1 MPHAEFVHLHNHT
14 EYSLLDGA
22 CRIVDDKGGPS
33 EMIKFIS
40 GYKMPALAITDH
52 GTMSGAIEFYSTCIN
67 AGIKPII
74 GCEIYI
80 TDKSRFIKQV
90 AGANQEG
97 SGKTY
102 HLVLL
107 AKDLKGYE
115 NLMHIVTLGYLEGF
129 YYKPR
134 VDREVLSKYGQGIIA
149 MSACMHGEL
158 GEALRANKN
167 EHALKVV
174 DDYRNIFG
182 ADNFYIELMDNG
194 MPEQQ
199 ALIPKFLEIA
209 KKTNTPVVA
218 TNDCHYL
225 RKEDAFAHEVLL
237 CIDTGKKID
246 DPSRMRFSTDQFY
259 YKSPDEMIKLFSHIP
274 DAAKNT
280 LKIAEKCNLTLD
292 FSHTYLPHFEVPRGE
307 APEAYL
313 KKLCEAGL
321 KKRYEK
327 ITPEIQGRLD
337 FELSVINKMGF
348 AQYFLIV
355 NDFVQYAKDSK
366 IPVGP
371 GRGSGAGSIVSYSLE
386 ITDICPLKYGLLFER
401 FLNPDRKTMPDLDI
415 DFADQGRDKVIE
427 YVRNKYGERNVAQ
440 IITFGTMQ
448 ARLVVRDVARV
459 MGFAPTDGDRIA
471 KLIPQGNTLY
481 QAINNVKEIKDI
493 YKSDEKIKRVIDIS
507 MKLEGVKRHKGVHA
521 AGIVIAKDEI
531 TKFAPLTKA
540 TRKLI
545 GETEVITT
553 QYNDDALIKLGL
565 LKMDF
570 LGLRT
575 LTVLDEAEKLIHEY
589 KNKNF
594 DRKTLP
600 LDDEKTFK
608 LLQAADTSGV
618 FQLESPGMKDL
629 LRKLKPTT
637 FEDIIA
643 LVALYRPG
651 PMGSGMIDDF
661 VSRKHQKTKIKY
673 DHPTLES
680 ILKDTYG
687 VIVYQE
693 QVMQIAQKLAGFS
706 AGQADVLRKAM
717 GKKIQDEMDKQEF
730 EFLEGAKKNNVDKK
744 IAKKIFD
751 LIVHFGGYGFNK
763 SHAAAYG
770 MLAYRTAFLK
780 ANYTIEYTCALLT
793 SEIGRGSLAKEE
805 GTRLVMYVQEA
816 KASGIEVLTPDV
828 QKSGTIFGIEGNK
841 IRFGL
846 LAIKNVGEAAAN
858 EIIAERRKN
867 GPFKSLQD
875 FYLRLGTRQVSK
887 KVVESLIKAGA
898 FDFTGLKEK
907 VSLPSYVRSKA
918 MDQLELLTNE
928 KNKLAQG
935 QEVLF
940 EIKQDS
946 NKEISPWA
954 DHVVLGFEREVL
966 GFYFS
971 GHPLGQY
978 KHLIE
983 AASTHKIN
991 ALPQDNNV
999 PIRLAGMITS
1009 IKRLSVK
1016 KTGEQM
1022 ARFNLENF
1030 DGEVEVLVFPKSYVA
1045 LSKYI
1050 LNQAL
1055 VVVKGKIS
1063 TRDEKPTVLAD
1074 DIVSLEKYEVK
1085 VTEEIK
1091 EIYLKFTA
1099 TGADDEFIGHLKS
1112 FLEKS
1117 KGHTRV
1123 FFKIISHANKEV
1135 IMETPL
1141 CVNLTEKLF
1150 AELKLVL
1157 GENSWET
1164 R

>member
-1 MPHAEFVHLHNHT
+1 MPHSEFVHLHNHT

-40 GYKMPALAITDH
+40 SHKMPALAITDH
-52 GTMSGAIEFYSTCIN
+52 GNMSGAIEFYSTCMN
-67 AGIKPII
+67 EGIKPII

-80 TDKSRFIKQV
+80 TDKSRLIKQV
-90 AGANQEG
+90 ERGREEEA
-97 SGKTY
+97 GKTY

-107 AKDLKGYE
+107 AQDLQGYE
-115 NLMHIVTLGYLEGF
+115 NLMNIVTIGYLEGF
-129 YYKPR
+129 YRRPR
-134 VDREVLSKYGQGIIA
+134 VDREVLTKYSKGLIA
-149 MSACMHGEL
+149 MSACLHGEV
-158 GEALRANKN
+158 GEALRLGNTA
-167 EHALKVV
+167 HALKVT

-182 ADNFYIELMDNG
+182 KDNFYLELMDNG

-199 ALIPKFLEIA
+199 ALIPKILELSA
-209 KKTNTPVVA
+209 KTGTLCVA

-225 RKEDAFAHEVLL
+225 KKDDAFAHEVLL
-237 CIDTGKKID
+237 CIETGKRID
-246 DPSRMRFSTDQFY
+246 DPTRMRFSTDQFY
-259 YKSPDEMIKLFSHIP
+259 YKSPEEMAKVFSSIP
-274 DAAKNT
+274 DALKNT
-280 LKIAEKCNLTLD
+280 LKVAEKCNLTLN
-292 FSHTYLPHFEVPRGE
+292 FGQTLLPHFEVPGGE
-307 APEAYL
+307 PPESYL
-313 KKLCEAGL
+313 RKLCEAGL
-321 KKRYEK
+321 KKRYSD
-327 ITPEIQGRLD
+327 ITPEVKNRLE

-355 NDFVQYAKDSK
+355 NDFVQYAKDCK

-427 YVRNKYGERNVAQ
+427 YVRNKYGDRNVAQ

-448 ARLVVRDVARV
+448 ARLVVRDVSRV
-459 MGFAPTDGDRIA
+459 MGFAPSDGDRIA
-471 KLIPQGNTLY
+471 KLIPPGTTLY
-481 QAINNVKEIKDI
+481 QAINNVKELKDI
-493 YKSDEKIKRVIDIS
+493 YRTDDRIRRVIDIS

-545 GETEVITT
+545 GEQEVITT

-575 LTVLDEAEKLIHEY
+575 LTVLDEAEKLIHKY
-589 KNKNF
+589 SNKDF
-594 DRKTLP
+594 DRKNIP
-600 LDDEKTFK
+600 LDDPKTFK
-608 LLQAADTSGV
+608 LLQDADASGV
-618 FQLESPGMKDL
+618 FQLESSGMKDL

-673 DHPTLES
+673 DHPVLEP

-693 QVMQIAQKLAGFS
+693 QVMQIATNLAGFS
-706 AGQADVLRKAM
+706 AGKADVLRKAM
-717 GKKIQDEMDKQEF
+717 GKKIQDEINRVES
-730 EFLEGAKKNNVDKK
+730 EFLDGAHKKQIDKK
-744 IAKKIFD
+744 IAKKTFD

-805 GTRLVMYVQEA
+805 GTRLVNYISEA
-816 KASGIEVLTPDV
+816 KASGIEILPPDV
-828 QKSGTIFGIEGNK
+828 QKSDAKFTIEGKK

-846 LAIKNVGEAAAN
+846 LAIKNVGENAVA
-858 EIIAERRKN
+858 EIIADRRKN

-875 FYLRLGTRQVSK
+875 FCLRVDTRQANK
-887 KVVESLIKAGA
+887 KVIESLIKAGA
-898 FDFTGLKEK
+898 FDFLGMKEA
-907 VSLPSYVRSKA
+907 VALPSYIRSKA
-918 MDQLELLTNE
+918 IDQLEVLTNT
-928 KNKLAQG
+928 KNKLVQG

-940 EIKQDS
+940 EMTQSGQKDIA
-946 NKEISPWA
+946 PWP

-966 GFYFS
+966 GFYMS

-978 KHLIE
+978 KSVIE
-983 AASTHKIN
+983 SASTHKIN
-991 ALPQDNNV
+991 ELPQEANLPV
-999 PIRLAGMITS
+999 TLAGMITS
-1009 IKRLSVK
+1009 IKRLSSK

-1022 ARFNLENF
+1022 ARFSLENF
-1030 DGEVEVLVFPKSYVA
+1030 DGEVDVMVFPKSYAA

-1055 VVVKGKIS
+1055 VVVKGKLS
-1063 TRDEKPTVLAD
+1063 GRDEKPTVFAD

-1085 VTEEIK
+1085 HVEEVK

-1099 TGADDEFIGHLKS
+1099 AGVDDDFTGRLKS

-1117 KGHTRV
+1117 KGPTKV
-1123 FFKIISHANKEV
+1123 FFKIISHANKQV
-1135 IMETPL
+1135 TIETPL
-1141 CVNLTEKLF
+1141 CVALNDKLF
-1150 AELKLVL
+1150 AGLRSLL